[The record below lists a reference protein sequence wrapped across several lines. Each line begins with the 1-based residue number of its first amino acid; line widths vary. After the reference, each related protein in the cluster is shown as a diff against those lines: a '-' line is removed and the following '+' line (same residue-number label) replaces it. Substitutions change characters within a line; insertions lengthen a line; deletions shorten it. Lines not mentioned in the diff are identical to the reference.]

1 MPVKVQEALAEIV
14 QEVRRSA
21 GLSQIDLANHIG
33 KSKQA
38 VSCYERGV
46 YSPTIPVLIQIAEC
60 CETTVSD
67 MFNTL
72 STKLGIEVSDSEVER
87 SVLQRE
93 LEMSHDTL
101 DRAGVERE
109 PPKGQDLP
117 YSVPERI
124 GLLSRAFQ
132 VIRREHEAVHD
143 DLDLHKI
150 KAGEEATL
158 PERVRALIRS
168 KLVEDTELYVLKLSS
183 TEGPMGYD
191 ISIEDRKLT
200 QDIHLAA
207 KRSLAE
213 SRDRA
218 ELLGWAGINVEI
230 VQHG

>member
-1 MPVKVQEALAEIV
+1 MRVQQSLAEIV
-14 QEVRRSA
+14 KDARRSA
-21 GLSQIDLANHIG
+21 GLSQIDLAGQIG

-101 DRAGVERE
+101 DRVDISRE
-109 PPKGQDLP
+109 PTKGQKLP

-132 VIRREHEAVHD
+132 VIKREHEATHD
-143 DLDLHKI
+143 DLDLHGI
-150 KAGEEATL
+150 KNGEEATL
-158 PERVRALIRS
+158 PERVRMLIRS
-168 KLVEDTELYVLKLSS
+168 KIHEETKLYVLKLATS
-183 TEGPMGYD
+183 GAPMGYD
-191 ISIEDRKLT
+191 IAIEERKLT
-200 QDIHLAA
+200 QDIELAT

-213 SRDRA
+213 SRARA
-218 ELLGWAGINVEI
+218 GLLGWAGITVEI